1 MKRRLI
7 ASVMAAMFVVAS
19 VPGQTISALAGEQVS
34 VEETYAAGSEGGQ
47 ADQTQAV
54 AAETASPDNTSEASA
69 AGAAAQVAGDDVSDA
84 MTPELTASDTG
95 VEASLI
101 EDQDSQPSEVVPDDV
116 LSADQSSE
124 GEMPED
130 GIIEEGSDSAAG
142 DSGLISEDGQ
152 EAVSGNMV
160 EERAPE
166 AETKLGED
174 ELINLELNEQV
185 EMTLESGDTR
195 VFTFIPSETGA
206 YRFHSVG
213 ATEDAGIYVSI
224 SNDLSGT
231 DTIGYGTT
239 DSSTGESQ
247 AEGVLKVGIKYYLRA
262 GYYKDNGAPLTVAF
276 QLDQENRF
284 LATAE
289 HQNVKV
295 PFGQQAKLKVNV
307 SGGTDVIYQWLDS
320 DDNSIPNA
328 TGSEY
333 RTTEAGNYRCKV
345 TSEEESCYVDFRVS
359 LDTGLEVRSSDGRL
373 GTVSMVVAAGS
384 TPTLAINATT
394 TAMVDSSKFVYSWYR
409 YDVNG
414 GNGLLIRGETKN
426 IYTTDPVNNN
436 VAYSCI
442 VEDGF
447 GNSADIWFNIQVDNA
462 FRATVKGRDESSAD
476 MEVKPNESITLEVAA
491 DATVKNFTYQWYQTS
506 GQYASIEGANADT
519 YTVENVSKRAS
530 YQCEVTDCYGNHEY
544 VNFDVSVDN
553 KLRATVKG
561 SDATYADI
569 EVDLNGNA
577 TLEVEAD
584 AVEKGF
590 TYQWYQRYQTSG
602 QYASIE
608 GANADTYTV
617 ENVSKRASYQCE
629 VTDCYGNSATVDF
642 NVIVKHDLYVL
653 DDENQRQTYDEKH
666 ISILKEESL
675 TLAPNVVGASKFEW
689 RKGDSELIPVVNESS
704 SSVTIHGSDF
714 SSGQEVE
721 YVCIASD
728 DYDNQVEIHYFVEL
742 AETLH
747 LDSNG
752 FYGFYQNESG
762 RIRVT
767 ATTPDNE
774 SPVVFKWYYS
784 SNEEGPFQLISTS
797 DSTMPDKNRAMAV
810 LSIENTQEADV
821 RYYRCEAQQGEKT
834 DSIIIEVDIVS
845 TLNAAAEDSLII
857 GNEGSK
863 VSLKVKAES
872 TVSEPTY
879 SWYRLDD
886 DGNRSSIL
894 GNTSSLEVTISSGQD
909 SYLCAVAD
917 QNGEC
922 VISFLTVGA
931 SVAAV
936 EYKNA
941 DQKEKAAGIACGS
954 PLLVKWPDFSD
965 PESAIYLKFV
975 PKTDGTYTIKSEGG
989 ADTVLKLLD
998 ADGNV
1003 IKAVD
1008 DNDDNGDLN
1017 FYLKWDLKA
1026 NSTYYFSISTYNG
1039 GKAESLVSVVYD
1051 HTHTWRKL
1059 SEKPATCTEAGEK
1072 TEICDC
1078 GEKRTTSIQAL
1089 GHVEE
1094 KIPAVAATCTKTGL
1108 TEGTKCSRCDVILR
1122 AQQSTPVL
1130 GHSYG
1135 AWVQVKAPTALE
1147 EGYRERTCTRCGA
1160 KDPGRQM
1167 IAKLPATMTL
1177 NATSIPLQVKKSTT
1191 KLTVSGLAA
1200 GDSVA
1205 SVASSNTKIV
1215 KASWNG
1221 RVLKITAQKKT
1232 GKAKVTITLRSGLS
1246 RTVTVKVQKP
1256 KVVSR
1261 KITGVPSK
1269 LTLKKGQKYQL
1280 TPGIQPITAPDKI
1293 KYSSSNK
1300 KTAKV
1305 SSKGLITAGK
1315 KPGKATITI
1324 SAGGKKFKVKVT
1336 VPKK

>member
-1 MKRRLI
+1 M
-7 ASVMAAMFVVAS
+7 
-19 VPGQTISALAGEQVS
+19 
-34 VEETYAAGSEGGQ
+34 
-47 ADQTQAV
+47 
-54 AAETASPDNTSEASA
+54 
-69 AGAAAQVAGDDVSDA
+69 
-84 MTPELTASDTG
+84 
-95 VEASLI
+95 
-101 EDQDSQPSEVVPDDV
+101 
-116 LSADQSSE
+116 
-124 GEMPED
+124 
-130 GIIEEGSDSAAG
+130 
-142 DSGLISEDGQ
+142 
-152 EAVSGNMV
+152 
-160 EERAPE
+160 
-166 AETKLGED
+166 
-174 ELINLELNEQV
+174 
-185 EMTLESGDTR
+185 
-195 VFTFIPSETGA
+195 
-206 YRFHSVG
+206 
-213 ATEDAGIYVSI
+213 
-224 SNDLSGT
+224 
-231 DTIGYGTT
+231 
-239 DSSTGESQ
+239 
-247 AEGVLKVGIKYYLRA
+247 
-262 GYYKDNGAPLTVAF
+262 
-276 QLDQENRF
+276 
-284 LATAE
+284 
-289 HQNVKV
+289 
-295 PFGQQAKLKVNV
+295 
-307 SGGTDVIYQWLDS
+307 
-320 DDNSIPNA
+320 
-328 TGSEY
+328 
-333 RTTEAGNYRCKV
+333 
-345 TSEEESCYVDFRVS
+345 
-359 LDTGLEVRSSDGRL
+359 
-373 GTVSMVVAAGS
+373 
-384 TPTLAINATT
+384 
-394 TAMVDSSKFVYSWYR
+394 
-409 YDVNG
+409 
-414 GNGLLIRGETKN
+414 
-426 IYTTDPVNNN
+426 
-436 VAYSCI
+436 
-442 VEDGF
+442 
-447 GNSADIWFNIQVDNA
+447 
-462 FRATVKGRDESSAD
+462 
-476 MEVKPNESITLEVAA
+476 
-491 DATVKNFTYQWYQTS
+491 
-506 GQYASIEGANADT
+506 
-519 YTVENVSKRAS
+519 
-530 YQCEVTDCYGNHEY
+530 
-544 VNFDVSVDN
+544 
-553 KLRATVKG
+553 
-561 SDATYADI
+561 
-569 EVDLNGNA
+569 
-577 TLEVEAD
+577 
-584 AVEKGF
+584 
-590 TYQWYQRYQTSG
+590 
-602 QYASIE
+602 
-608 GANADTYTV
+608 
-617 ENVSKRASYQCE
+617 
-629 VTDCYGNSATVDF
+629 DF

-1051 HTHTWRKL
+1051 HTHTWRKAYHFHP
-1059 SEKPATCTEAGEK
+1059 SARS
-1072 TEICDC
+1072 C
-1078 GEKRTTSIQAL
+1078 GGKDSCGRGNLHKDRTDRRNKVQ
-1089 GHVEE
+1089 
-1094 KIPAVAATCTKTGL
+1094 P
-1108 TEGTKCSRCDVILR
+1108 LR
-1122 AQQSTPVL
+1122 RDLARSAIHSCAWTFVWCMGSGQSTD
-1130 GHSYG
+1130 GSG
-1135 AWVQVKAPTALE
+1135 
-1147 EGYRERTCTRCGA
+1147 
-1160 KDPGRQM
+1160 GRIQGEN
-1167 IAKLPATMTL
+1167 LY
-1177 NATSIPLQVKKSTT
+1177 
-1191 KLTVSGLAA
+1191 
-1200 GDSVA
+1200 
-1205 SVASSNTKIV
+1205 
-1215 KASWNG
+1215 
-1221 RVLKITAQKKT
+1221 
-1232 GKAKVTITLRSGLS
+1232 TLRSQGSGQADDREAAGNDDAECDEHSAAGEEVDDEADGQRSGS
-1246 RTVTVKVQKP
+1246 R
-1256 KVVSR
+1256 
-1261 KITGVPSK
+1261 
-1269 LTLKKGQKYQL
+1269 
-1280 TPGIQPITAPDKI
+1280 
-1293 KYSSSNK
+1293 
-1300 KTAKV
+1300 
-1305 SSKGLITAGK
+1305 
-1315 KPGKATITI
+1315 
-1324 SAGGKKFKVKVT
+1324 
-1336 VPKK
+1336 

>member
-69 AGAAAQVAGDDVSDA
+69 AGVAAQMAGDDVSDA

-491 DATVKNFTYQWYQTS
+491 DATVKNFTYQW
-506 GQYASIEGANADT
+506 
-519 YTVENVSKRAS
+519 
-530 YQCEVTDCYGNHEY
+530 
-544 VNFDVSVDN
+544 
-553 KLRATVKG
+553 
-561 SDATYADI
+561 
-569 EVDLNGNA
+569 
-577 TLEVEAD
+577 
-584 AVEKGF
+584 
-590 TYQWYQRYQTSG
+590 YQTSG

>member
-1 MKRRLI
+1 M
-7 ASVMAAMFVVAS
+7 
-19 VPGQTISALAGEQVS
+19 
-34 VEETYAAGSEGGQ
+34 
-47 ADQTQAV
+47 
-54 AAETASPDNTSEASA
+54 
-69 AGAAAQVAGDDVSDA
+69 
-84 MTPELTASDTG
+84 
-95 VEASLI
+95 
-101 EDQDSQPSEVVPDDV
+101 
-116 LSADQSSE
+116 
-124 GEMPED
+124 
-130 GIIEEGSDSAAG
+130 
-142 DSGLISEDGQ
+142 
-152 EAVSGNMV
+152 
-160 EERAPE
+160 
-166 AETKLGED
+166 
-174 ELINLELNEQV
+174 
-185 EMTLESGDTR
+185 
-195 VFTFIPSETGA
+195 
-206 YRFHSVG
+206 
-213 ATEDAGIYVSI
+213 
-224 SNDLSGT
+224 
-231 DTIGYGTT
+231 
-239 DSSTGESQ
+239 
-247 AEGVLKVGIKYYLRA
+247 
-262 GYYKDNGAPLTVAF
+262 
-276 QLDQENRF
+276 
-284 LATAE
+284 
-289 HQNVKV
+289 
-295 PFGQQAKLKVNV
+295 
-307 SGGTDVIYQWLDS
+307 
-320 DDNSIPNA
+320 
-328 TGSEY
+328 
-333 RTTEAGNYRCKV
+333 
-345 TSEEESCYVDFRVS
+345 
-359 LDTGLEVRSSDGRL
+359 
-373 GTVSMVVAAGS
+373 
-384 TPTLAINATT
+384 
-394 TAMVDSSKFVYSWYR
+394 
-409 YDVNG
+409 
-414 GNGLLIRGETKN
+414 
-426 IYTTDPVNNN
+426 
-436 VAYSCI
+436 
-442 VEDGF
+442 
-447 GNSADIWFNIQVDNA
+447 
-462 FRATVKGRDESSAD
+462 
-476 MEVKPNESITLEVAA
+476 
-491 DATVKNFTYQWYQTS
+491 
-506 GQYASIEGANADT
+506 
-519 YTVENVSKRAS
+519 
-530 YQCEVTDCYGNHEY
+530 
-544 VNFDVSVDN
+544 
-553 KLRATVKG
+553 
-561 SDATYADI
+561 
-569 EVDLNGNA
+569 
-577 TLEVEAD
+577 
-584 AVEKGF
+584 EKGF